1 MPGGVGG
8 ERSDILIAPYPDLFL
23 FLLLR
28 AQKKKQ
34 EKGTR
39 VSGPAAGGMPGVYAP
54 HGVLLDAAGA
64 LQTRLPPQTVQSPFS
79 AASPVLG
86 CVPMGF

>member
-1 MPGGVGG
+1 V
-8 ERSDILIAPYPDLFL
+8 YF

-39 VSGPAAGGMPGVYAP
+39 VSCPAAGGMPGVYAP
-54 HGVLLDAAGA
+54 LGVLLDAAGA
-64 LQTRLPPQTVQSPFS
+64 LQTRCAQTVQSPFS

-86 CVPMGF
+86 CVPMGTGRKKLNNH